1 MPWIRSAQK
10 RLIRKSSGSSFA
22 SDINC
27 GLSRSA
33 STILREFVLE
43 ELRLPG
49 LSWSGDREW
58 AVRQTCPVLCAGL
71 VRCSL
76 PPRPSIREVLAV
88 DRLPSAPRGESWVY
102 FENVAVTLLLLVTL
116 DNTQLPVP
124 EQSPDHPTKRYPSSV
139 LVYTDNVTPE

>member
-1 MPWIRSAQK
+1 M
-10 RLIRKSSGSSFA
+10 
-22 SDINC
+22 
-27 GLSRSA
+27 
-33 STILREFVLE
+33 LREFVLE

-88 DRLPSAPRGESWVY
+88 DRLPSAPRGESWT
-102 FENVAVTLLLLVTL
+102 NVVSN
-116 DNTQLPVP
+116 D
-124 EQSPDHPTKRYPSSV
+124 SSV
-139 LVYTDNVTPE
+139 GACTFAVRTQAIPLHWGPLQLRQKRPAGLARRGG